1 LYGLY
6 LPGQAESICKIFGG
20 VIPFQFTPMWW
31 EHHNNKVG
39 KTCNI
44 GGFNK
49 WNNTDL
55 MRLLYKLIAEKLGR

>member
-1 LYGLY
+1 
-6 LPGQAESICKIFGG
+6 
-20 VIPFQFTPMWW
+20 MWW